1 MGKNLDRLDL
11 ILAFRV
17 SDSDGNVIVWSEKSV
32 EELLLHR
39 KVKNGSF
46 ETLRYPLTEQG
57 ATDLDKE
64 INRSVGQSFLET
76 PQSAQASKPKP
87 VKRLEPE
94 PIDSDVLTNIASY
107 FGQGMSKWNAAA
119 NSGIL
124 DNQEKEF
131 NEYWKSLV
139 EERKR
144 MRGGR

>member
-1 MGKNLDRLDL
+1 MGKNLDRLSF
-11 ILAFRV
+11 ILGFKTR
-17 SDSDGNVIVWSEKSV
+17 DSDGNVILWCEQSG

-39 KVKNGSF
+39 KDKNGNI

-64 INRSVGQSFLET
+64 INRSA
-76 PQSAQASKPKP
+76 AQAF
-87 VKRLEPE
+87 RDLPE
-94 PIDSDVLTNIASY
+94 PAKAPKSGPKEKPQPERISSDVLMNIASY

-119 NSGIL
+119 NAGIL
-124 DNQEKEF
+124 DSQEKEF